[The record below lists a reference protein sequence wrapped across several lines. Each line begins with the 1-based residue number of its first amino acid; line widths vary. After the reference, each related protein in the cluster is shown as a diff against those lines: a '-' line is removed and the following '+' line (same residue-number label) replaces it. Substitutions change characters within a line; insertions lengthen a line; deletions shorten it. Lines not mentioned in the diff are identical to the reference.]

1 MKKLAYYWRGLRPGV
16 QFTIKWMFFAAF
28 LIFLSLKLVGC
39 RSISV
44 EQTDT
49 SRTQRES
56 RDAANNLPRGNTPE
70 EQAAIDH
77 ARKALNTCASDLER
91 VTTQSNQRA
100 EELQKASEERDTF
113 KSKFEA
119 LQKKYDEATSFS
131 SYISA
136 IWNGFTGRLFAFVMG
151 AVVMLAGVIVAK
163 VSGFLARVSARI
175 SGA

>member
-16 QFTIKWMFFAAF
+16 QFTIKWICFAAF
-28 LIFLSLKLVGC
+28 LILLSIKLVGC
-39 RSISV
+39 KSISV
-44 EQTDT
+44 EQIDT
-49 SRTQRES
+49 SRTQRDS
-56 RDAANNLPRGNTPE
+56 RDAANSLPRGNTPE

-77 ARKALNTCASDLER
+77 ARRALNTCASDLER

-113 KSKFEA
+113 KSKFEV

-131 SYISA
+131 SNLA
-136 IWNGFTGRLFAFVMG
+136 ALWDGFTGRFFAFVLG
-151 AVVMLAGVIVAK
+151 AVVMLTGVIVAK

>member
-1 MKKLAYYWRGLRPGV
+1 MKKPAYYWRGLRPGV
-16 QFTIKWMFFAAF
+16 QFTIKWMCFAAF
-28 LIFLSLKLVGC
+28 LIFLSIKMIGC
-39 RSISV
+39 RSISI

-49 SRTQRES
+49 SITQRDS
-56 RDAANNLPRGNTPE
+56 RSAANNLPRGNTPE

-77 ARKALNTCASDLER
+77 ARRALNTCASDLER

-100 EELQKASEERDTF
+100 EEFQKASEERNNF
-113 KSKFEA
+113 KRRLED

-131 SYISA
+131 SHLA
-136 IWNGFTGRLFAFVMG
+136 ALWDGFTGRLFAFFLG
-151 AVVMLAGVIVAK
+151 AVVMLTGVIVAK